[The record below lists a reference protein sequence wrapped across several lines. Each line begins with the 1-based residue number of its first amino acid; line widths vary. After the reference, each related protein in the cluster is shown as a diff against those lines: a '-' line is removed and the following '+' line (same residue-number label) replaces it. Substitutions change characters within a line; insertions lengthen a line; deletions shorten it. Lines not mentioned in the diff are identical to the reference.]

1 MPLAAGNTF
10 AADSKSRNRQGTQF
24 PPKAQTEKMGKSIF
38 IKKNLKLF
46 KSGNNVFSPDL
57 SSSPSSSWSSLNL
70 RAEHSEEDE
79 EDEDPPKS
87 LSVVAAE
94 LLFC

>member
-1 MPLAAGNTF
+1 M
-10 AADSKSRNRQGTQF
+10 
-24 PPKAQTEKMGKSIF
+24 
-38 IKKNLKLF
+38 
-46 KSGNNVFSPDL
+46 FSPDL